1 MGSDS
6 TKEVE
11 VRDLVDLIVLAAL
24 WGGSF
29 LLLRL
34 ASPVF
39 GPVFLIEMRVLTG
52 LVVLLPILLY
62 SGKLKELISNWQI
75 LSLLSLTNMCLPFCV
90 LAFTSLYLGAGT
102 ISILNATVPFFA
114 ATTGYFLFGQ
124 KVTLLSAFG
133 LLLGFAGVV
142 VLMAG
147 DKQSAASGMALL
159 AFAAGLL
166 AALMYGFS
174 TNIINNRL
182 LGVSGLAITTGSL
195 FFSVLYLL
203 PLVLTWFRPEKL
215 PGGVMWLYVLILGT
229 VCTGLP
235 YIMFYRLILRI
246 GAYRSLTVTYLV
258 PVFSILYGAL
268 LLAEPITGVMV
279 LGASLVLLGI
289 AVTTGRLNGPA
300 ILALRRSAK

>member
-1 MGSDS
+1 
-6 TKEVE
+6 
-11 VRDLVDLIVLAAL
+11 
-24 WGGSF
+24 
-29 LLLRL
+29 
-34 ASPVF
+34 
-39 GPVFLIEMRVLTG
+39 MRVLTG